1 MIKIDSTVRFSFM
14 FPADLATTFNYYS
27 SMHRLVQHLKYIDL
41 ADSIQQDSES
51 DYRLYYNTVELGSYH
66 IHVYCDVRM
75 DVFGEEH
82 SIRLTPIENLP
93 PIKTQVTINSTTD
106 RGHYSSEAHFIEAG
120 DQTRVEY
127 TLSMNARPPRPKGMR
142 FMPGR
147 MVDKIAQNI
156 TTHRIKEIAEEFISS
171 SIDAFPLWVA
181 ETAV

>member
-1 MIKIDSTVRFSFM
+1 
-14 FPADLATTFNYYS
+14 
-27 SMHRLVQHLKYIDL
+27 
-41 ADSIQQDSES
+41 
-51 DYRLYYNTVELGSYH
+51 
-66 IHVYCDVRM
+66 M

-82 SIRLTPIENLP
+82 TIRLTPIENLP